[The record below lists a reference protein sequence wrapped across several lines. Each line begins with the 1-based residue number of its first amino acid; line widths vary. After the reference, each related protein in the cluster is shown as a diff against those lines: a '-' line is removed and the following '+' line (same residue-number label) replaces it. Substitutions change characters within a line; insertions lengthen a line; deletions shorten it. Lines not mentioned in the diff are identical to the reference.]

1 MSKKKI
7 QNSNLNI
14 IISAIIGGLIL
25 FFILNSYNNNST
37 QNKKEEQLK
46 KFNKGKEEIEKL
58 MKDNSKK

>member
-1 MSKKKI
+1 MSKKKT
-7 QNSNLNI
+7 QNSNLNL

-37 QNKKEEQLK
+37 QIKKEEQLK
-46 KFNKGKEEIEKL
+46 KFNKGKEVIEKL

>member
-1 MSKKKI
+1 MSKKKT
-7 QNSNLNI
+7 QNSNLNT

-37 QNKKEEQLK
+37 QIKKEEQLK
-46 KFNKGKEEIEKL
+46 KFNKGKEVIEKL